1 MVVVSGETTSIQS
14 TRVWNDNPLKALKR
28 QDVGNVVVVVGNV
41 VVVVGNVVVVEFEV
55 IGNVVVVVGSGSST
69 QSTIFL
75 NPPLDF

>member
-1 MVVVSGETTSIQS
+1 MQS

-28 QDVGNVVVVVGNV
+28 QDVGNVVVVVEFVVIGNV
-41 VVVVGNVVVVEFEV
+41 VVVVGNVVVVV
-55 IGNVVVVVGSGSST
+55 GNVVVVVGNVVVVVVSGSST